1 MEQTKYDK
9 EKRFSRKKQNEVDTL
24 VYGKV
29 PPQAKELES
38 AVLGA
43 IMLERHAFELVAE
56 ILKPE
61 SFYVDAHQQIFRAMK
76 KLSADNKPIDELTVA
91 QQLMA
96 SGEIETAGGVYYL
109 MQLTKNVVS
118 SANIVPHSHFIREK
132 FLRRELIRLSGNTL
146 NDAYNDE
153 VPLKSLLNEFEMEF
167 TNISMDGTSDNAVMI
182 DQAVVESIRRM
193 EELKAQD
200 QEITGVPSGFYEI
213 DKITHGFQDTDLII
227 LAARP
232 SVGKTAL
239 ALNLARNAAINKIKE
254 VPVAFFSLE
263 MSTGQLTNRMISAES
278 GIWLEKISNGRFEE
292 DEMKTIYKKGVES
305 LSKAKIIID
314 DTPALDIHSLKTR
327 CRKHK
332 RQHKIGLII
341 IDYLQLM
348 SGDTNDSRN
357 REREISQISR
367 GLKQLAKELKIP
379 VIALSQLSRETEKRK
394 GEAKTPQLSDI
405 RESGAI
411 EQDADMVM
419 FLYRPE
425 YYQISANEMGES
437 TAGETH
443 VTIAKHRNGKLAV
456 GHNAIKL
463 RALLHIQKFVP
474 WKDSDSP
481 AAAPSELGPGAW
493 KPVSEIN
500 NQKGDGLSF

>member
-1 MEQTKYDK
+1 MEQTNFNKDK
-9 EKRFSRKKQNEVDTL
+9 KSRQKRQPDVNSL

-29 PPQAKELES
+29 PPQAKELEEV
-38 AVLGA
+38 VLGA
-43 IMLERHAFELVAE
+43 IMLERNAFELVSE
-56 ILKPE
+56 ILKAE
-61 SFYVDAHQQIFRAMK
+61 SFYVDAHQRIFKAMLQ
-76 KLSADNKPIDELTVA
+76 LSRDNKPIDELTVA
-91 QQLMA
+91 QQLI
-96 SGEIETAGGVYYL
+96 SNGELETVGGPYYI
-109 MQLTKNVVS
+109 MQLTKSVVS

-132 FLRRELIRLSGNTL
+132 YLRRELIRLSGNTL
-146 NDAYNDE
+146 NDAYDDS
-153 VPLKSLLNEFEMEF
+153 VPLKTVLGAFEQEF
-167 TNISMDGTSDNAVMI
+167 TSISMDGTADNAVMI
-182 DQAVVESIRRM
+182 DQAVVESIRRI

-200 QEITGVPSGFYEI
+200 QEITGIPSGFYDI
-213 DKITHGFQDTDLII
+213 DKITHGWQDTDLII

-239 ALNLARNAAINKIKE
+239 ALNLARNAAINKIRQ
-254 VPVAFFSLE
+254 VPVVLFSLE
-263 MSTGQLTNRMISAES
+263 MSTRQLTDRLISAES
-278 GIWLEKISNGRFEE
+278 GIWLEKISNGRIEE
-292 DEMKTIYKKGVES
+292 DEMRTIYKKGVES
-305 LSKAKIIID
+305 LGKTKIIID
-314 DTPALDIHSLKTR
+314 DTPALDIHGLKTR

-332 RQHKIGLII
+332 RQHNIGLVI

-367 GLKQLAKELKIP
+367 GLKQMAKELKIP
-379 VIALSQLSRETEKRK
+379 VIALSQLSRKTEERK

-443 VTIAKHRNGKLAV
+443 LTIAKHRNGKLAV
-456 GHNAIKL
+456 GSNAIKL

-481 AAAPSELGPGAW
+481 ATPPADLGTGSW

-500 NQKGDGLSF
+500 NQKGDGLPF